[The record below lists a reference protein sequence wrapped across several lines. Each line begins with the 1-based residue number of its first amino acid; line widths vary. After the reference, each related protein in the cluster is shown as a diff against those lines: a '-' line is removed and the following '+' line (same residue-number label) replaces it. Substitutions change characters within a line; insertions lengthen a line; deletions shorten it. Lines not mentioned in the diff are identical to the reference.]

1 MSFENEEYY
10 EQMLEGSAS
19 GAFTFPSPPYDSDYV
34 PEPVQRKPKSQPK
47 RARRRSK
54 KSVDVPVLSGMLTPP
69 ESPSRVEVSA
79 DHLVTTKVQPM
90 AAFDVDEFLNVKDI
104 EYNPK
109 NANAD
114 LYYSG
119 SPAKYSKYHA
129 HLMNLFFENTQ
140 PNHHVHKQ
148 ALVEC
153 ANSKRPAG
161 KITKP
166 SKNLCCQNLEN
177 CTRQIQKFRRRLQC
191 QKNSRDHRVKSDVK
205 KIRLMQNANVLSDEI
220 DDLTRSNEQL
230 KAQLCR
236 LTRLLNGTLASTKQL
251 TIMKDL
257 MEV

>member
-10 EQMLEGSAS
+10 EQMLEGSAAGS
-19 GAFTFPSPPYDSDYV
+19 FSFPSPPYETEYA
-34 PEPVQRKPKSQPK
+34 PPKPKAQPK
-47 RARRRSK
+47 RSSRKRMK
-54 KSVDVPVLSGMLTPP
+54 KTANPKVPVLTGMLTPP
-69 ESPSRVEVSA
+69 DSPSRVEVST
-79 DHLVTTKVQPM
+79 DHMVTTKVQPM
-90 AAFDVDEFLNVKDI
+90 TEFDLDEFLNVQDI

-109 NANAD
+109 NAHAD

-119 SPAKYSKYHA
+119 SPAKYTKYHA
-129 HLMNLFFENTQ
+129 HLMNLFFDNTQ

-153 ANSKRPAG
+153 GNSKRSAG
-161 KITKP
+161 KVTKP
-166 SKNLCCQNLEN
+166 SKNLCCQNLEQ

-205 KIRLMQNANVLSDEI
+205 KMRLMQNANVLSDEI
-220 DDLTRSNEQL
+220 ETLTRSNEQL
-230 KAQLCR
+230 KTQLSR
-236 LTRLLNGTLASTKQL
+236 LTRLLNGTLASTQQL